1 MRTAHPAEV
10 VIPLPFIF
18 SIGAGKPSCVDSN
31 PQKMAARFL
40 RISLRVFVR
49 CIALLAICGEM
60 SGQSGVASELRL
72 VATANGIS
80 WNAFVVENGE
90 IKVQGRDGV
99 HPVPR
104 GCEWRLTGDFKQNG
118 RLFEFSPTYRIIEHP
133 SFTGPLYFA
142 VVNEASSTWTRDELK
157 NSIMV
162 FAWIVNGKAELVAPL
177 AVSSDPETPA
187 GTYVFELP
195 PRFTKGA
202 PVILLLSRRGL
213 VPPKPLF
220 ADATAQSTVEL
231 IHFGTVAETEGAIS
245 RLATLPTRTDGV
257 TLLHI
262 AAEAGHLPATAALLN
277 RGAKWDA
284 ETEWRA
290 RSVDWAAA
298 DGRRE
303 IIQLIAGR
311 DAPKGMAQSEKLFSR
326 AIRSGQV
333 DLAADLWRANPG
345 MKGDALAPLATLFN
359 RIDLLTECVARSGRS
374 ACAGISSEI
383 LARTILLKR
392 TPLLKFLLENG
403 VSANSSVSGAS
414 LLLLAAD
421 SGNPDAMAALLKAS
435 AKPNTANK
443 EGTTPLMLAAHRG
456 ATECVELL
464 LRSGADVNAR
474 NNAGVTSLHF
484 ATARGNAETV
494 AALLRGG
501 ARWESRDNQEKNPL
515 EIALEQPD
523 AAIAAGLVAA
533 GARLDLKRP
542 DFSIRLAQAIAF
554 DSAELVKRAQDDG
567 WSADRPVFESYF
579 ASDLAAIYSAKHTAA
594 SLKNSDG
601 KRSFHLEE
609 QVDSAPRPTKGTRP
623 LDTRPWDTE
632 QPLLAVKV
640 SGLVDE
646 KGRFLFPTIAGS
658 TNPEIGDSIRAAIST
673 WEFSPA
679 MKGGRPVSS
688 TITLALEF
696 KGRSAEIYSREQVD
710 LPPLIKTKGKL
721 SAGTYE
727 KSTISVGAGTTVVH
741 DYNRYGLTAPGEVFP
756 TTEFLAV
763 PTAET
768 LKGEVA
774 TFTFI
779 VEPNGRASHIEL
791 VDSNHQEFVN
801 SALGAL
807 ADYRFEPGVRKGTP
821 VRTRMTLTLRPDPE

>member
-1 MRTAHPAEV
+1 
-10 VIPLPFIF
+10 
-18 SIGAGKPSCVDSN
+18 
-31 PQKMAARFL
+31 MAPRFL
-40 RISLRVFVR
+40 RIPLRVFVR
-49 CIALLAICGEM
+49 CIVLLAICGKM
-60 SGQSGVASELRL
+60 DGQPGVASELRL
-72 VATANGIS
+72 IATADGLS
-80 WNAFVVENGE
+80 WNTFDVETGE
-90 IKVQGRDGV
+90 IKVRGRDGV
-99 HPVPR
+99 HPIPR
-104 GCEWRLTGDFKQNG
+104 GCEWRLAGDFKQNG

-133 SFTGPLYFA
+133 SFSGPLHFA

-195 PRFTKGA
+195 PGFTKGA
-202 PVILLLSRRGL
+202 PVILLLSRRGF

-231 IHFGTVAETEGAIS
+231 IHFGTVAETEEAIS
-245 RLATLPTRTDGV
+245 RLATLPTRIDGV

-262 AAEAGHLPATAALLN
+262 AAEAGHLPATTALLN

-303 IIQLIAGR
+303 IIQLIASR
-311 DAPKGMAQSEKLFSR
+311 ATPKGMAQSEKLFSR
-326 AIRSGQV
+326 ATRSGHV

-345 MKGDALAPLATLFN
+345 MKGEALAPLAALFN
-359 RIDLLTECVARSGRS
+359 RIDLLTECAARSGRS
-374 ACAGISSEI
+374 ACVGISSEI
-383 LARTILLKR
+383 LARTILLER
-392 TPLLKFLLENG
+392 TPILKFLLENG

-421 SGNPDAMAALLKAS
+421 SGNPGALAALLKAS
-435 AKPNTANK
+435 AKPNAANK

-484 ATARGNAETV
+484 ATARGSTETV

-501 ARWESRDNQEKNPL
+501 ARWETRDNPGKNPL
-515 EIALEQPD
+515 EIALDQQD
-523 AAIAAGLVAA
+523 AAIVSGLVTA

-542 DFSIRLAQAIAF
+542 DFSARLVQAIAL

-567 WSADRPVFESYF
+567 WSADRPIFEPYF
-579 ASDLAAIYSAKHTAA
+579 ASDIAAIYSAKHTAA
-594 SLKNSDG
+594 SLKNPDR

-623 LDTRPWDTE
+623 LDTRPWDSE

-646 KGRFLFPTIAGS
+646 KGRFLFPAIAGG

-696 KGRSAEIYSREQVD
+696 KGHSREIHSLRSVEI
-710 LPPLIKTKGKL
+710 PPVIKAKGKL

-727 KSTISVGAGTTVVH
+727 KVAILESPGTTVVH
-741 DYNRYGLTAPGEVFP
+741 DYTRNGLTAPGDVFP
-756 TTEFLAV
+756 TTEFRII
-763 PTAET
+763 PTSENF
-768 LKGEVA
+768 KGEVA

-779 VEPNGRASHIEL
+779 VEPNGRTSHIEL
-791 VDSNHQEFVN
+791 VDSNHRQFAN

-807 ADYRFEPGVRKGTP
+807 TDYRFEPGIRKNAP
-821 VRTRMTLTLRPDPE
+821 VRTRMTLMLRPDPE